1 MNAKVAAVVQ
11 RLRHIKENGLAG
23 DTFWGFLHEGVALI
37 ATMTAFTL
45 LGRSLG
51 TAGYGDYASLY
62 AIVGPLGN
70 LAASG
75 VPLALMQHVLRDR
88 EPLATTVGSCT
99 SLTLLFGTGLAV
111 IGILVG
117 SLIIPTLPILTIALV
132 IMLEFIVLPLSN
144 IASTT
149 IQTQAGYA
157 RATQLRTGQVL
168 VRLTIILILH
178 SMGNLTVASLAATHL
193 VVSVIITGVMLQ
205 LTARHY
211 GYRPWP
217 RPFRKRHAGT
227 SVSYSIGIT
236 GITLQNDGDKATL
249 AAYGYREETGLYSAA
264 YRIVQ
269 FGLLPVGVLTGATH
283 QRFLHHEEGAR
294 DQHLRRAIKYAGVTL
309 AYGVVFMAGV
319 LLLAPVLPRL
329 VGEDFRD
336 SVNMVRW
343 LAPLVLLRG
352 LAMFPMNALM
362 GLGKTFM
369 RSLLLVAT
377 AALSMVLYITL
388 IPIWNWKGAV
398 AGTIIGESVLA
409 AAAWFFLLR
418 YQRLDNARIDASEA
432 DASESDASESDAE
445 AAGDDATVAAVNET
459 SMHAAMHAEDERS

>member
-1 MNAKVAAVVQ
+1 VKGLVAQLTGRVRQ
-11 RLRHIKENGLAG
+11 LRENGLAG
-23 DTFWGFLHEGVALI
+23 DSFWGFLHEGIGLV

-88 EPLATTVGSCT
+88 EPLADTVGSCT

-111 IGILVG
+111 IGVMVG
-117 SLIIPTLPILTIALV
+117 ALIIPTLPIVTIAMV
-132 IMLEFIVLPLSN
+132 IVLEFLVQPLSN
-144 IASTT
+144 VASTT

-168 VRLTIILILH
+168 IRLAIILVLH
-178 SMGNLTVASLAATHL
+178 AMDNLTVASLAATHL
-193 VVSVIITGVMLQ
+193 VVSVFVTGAMLQ

-217 RPFRKRHAGT
+217 RRFRKHHAGT

-249 AAYGYREETGLYSAA
+249 AAYGYREETGLYAAA

-269 FGLLPVGVLTGATH
+269 FGLIPVGVLTGATH
-283 QRFLHHEEGAR
+283 QRFLHHEEGER
-294 DQHLRRAIKYAGVTL
+294 DQHLTRAIKYAGVTV
-309 AYGVVFMAGV
+309 AYGVVFMAVV
-319 LLLAPVLPRL
+319 LSLAPLLPRL
-329 VGEDFRD
+329 VGEEFRE
-336 SVNMVRW
+336 SVTMVRW

-369 RSLLLVAT
+369 RSMLLVVT

-398 AGTIIGESVLA
+398 AGTLIGEAALA
-409 AAAWFFLLR
+409 CAAWFFLLR
-418 YQRLDNARIDASEA
+418 YQRLDNARIDAA
-432 DASESDASESDAE
+432 QTGGDQ
-445 AAGDDATVAAVNET
+445 GDDPGADLDDETMAAVNET
-459 SMHAAMHAEDERS
+459 SMHAAMHAEDDRT